1 MRVDG
6 AAVDPWVEVCEHRE
20 MALHYIVPTLLTAQL
35 LRVCPKCATRQLTK
49 MREAGQDVVCK
60 RCGTTIPVVK
70 R

>member
-1 MRVDG
+1 MTAHR
-6 AAVDPWVEVCEHRE
+6 AALDPATRACEHRR
-20 MALHYIVPTLLTAQL
+20 MAIHYIVPSLLTSQL

-60 RCGTTIPVVK
+60 RCGATIPVAK

>member
-1 MRVDG
+1 
-6 AAVDPWVEVCEHRE
+6 
-20 MALHYIVPTLLTAQL
+20 MALHYIVPSLLTAQL

-49 MREAGQDVVCK
+49 MRETGQDVVCK